1 MIKILSF
8 VSLLFFAC
16 IFLPGEYSGAKII
29 ISHNSNQQKNKK
41 ILNKTTGLKK
51 IDLVFQKVFPYVINY
66 DKEGMAE
73 CVKAYTITGKAQLK
87 CREHISLLR
96 KSEEAERWSLMKN
109 TTGYINLTI
118 REMGIINVKAHIASI
133 KPVSISTACYMQL
146 FYNSDIMKK
155 TSSPSCITGT
165 FKRHVNNVG
174 SYTFK
179 DLSTGKKEILH
190 VTPNH
195 LFYAKNR
202 KRFIAVNQLGPTD
215 EMITLSGHRVRL
227 VCPGNKKNN
236 CGAPRGKFNISTV
249 YNMEVHQQHEYFA
262 GGNKI
267 YVHNVYVCA
276 YCRQKLVSRGDR
288 RSHLRTHDTAGG
300 GINCSLC
307 LEVFQTNTRFKYAR
321 GLENHIKRHFEN
333 TFYPAYPN
341 AASYDPSTMIEI
353 VAAQQGGGPLRE
365 LRNQLLRI
373 MTSQKQTFLKDYP
386 LECDACPSE
395 IKGYF
400 TSRGRLDRHKLDSHD
415 IPYDRTTTIPPPA
428 NPSSESSP
436 SVIVLPPGSYELVVP
451 MYIGQ
456 NVYTHLYVLPQCNP

>member
-16 IFLPGEYSGAKII
+16 IFLPGEYSGAEII

-66 DKEGMAE
+66 DREDITE
-73 CVKAYTITGKAQLK
+73 CVKAYMITGKVQLK

-146 FYNSDIMKK
+146 FYNADKIKK
-155 TSSPSCITGT
+155 TPSPSCITGV
-165 FKRHVNNVG
+165 FKRHVNDVG

-179 DLSTGKKEILH
+179 DLSTGKKETLH

-195 LFYAKNR
+195 LFYVKNR
-202 KRFIAVNQLGPTD
+202 KRFIAINQLGPAD

-227 VCPGNKKNN
+227 VCPGYKKNN
-236 CGAPRGKFNISTV
+236 CGTPREKFNISTV
-249 YNMEVHQQHEYFA
+249 YNMEVHQRHEYFA
-262 GGNKI
+262 GEIKV
-267 YVHNVYVCA
+267 YVHNVYICE
-276 YCRQKLVSRGDR
+276 YCRKKIPSLQQR
-288 RSHLRTHDTAGG
+288 REHLDTHDKTEK

-307 LEVFQTNTRFKYAR
+307 LEAFNTETLFKR
-321 GLENHIKRHFEN
+321 PLGLIAHMRRHF
-333 TFYPAYPN
+333 
-341 AASYDPSTMIEI
+341 
-353 VAAQQGGGPLRE
+353 RE
-365 LRNQLLRI
+365 LAGEPYEEGI
-373 MTSQKQTFLKDYP
+373 MYQIVNAKPEEEWFMVREEWLKKMALQEKEFYKRSP
-386 LECDACPSE
+386 FKCNACSDG
-395 IKGYF
+395 IMGYF
-400 TSRGRLDRHKLDSHD
+400 QSNKQLMRHKRASHGTPFN
-415 IPYDRTTTIPPPA
+415 IATILPA
-428 NPSSESSP
+428 NLGPAPSPSP
-436 SVIVLPPGSYELVVP
+436 SVPILRPGIYELVNP
-451 MYIGQ
+451 IHKGQ
-456 NVYTHLYVLPQCNP
+456 NVYTHLHVFP